1 MERGGIERIY
11 CFAGLLRLALPR
23 LMTDYVITNGRI
35 PSYPATHFGGHFAT
49 ASRATFC
56 LPADLV
62 DGLDANTLAI
72 PGLPIT
78 VLTSSPVITPETFY
92 GMHVQKRA
100 NDNLAGVTA
109 KIVRSHDMANGKG
122 RWQFIQPTSST
133 DTTTWDLADLDSW
146 VDTHYAAGRELVFV
160 LFGTPTWASAR
171 PTEANAY
178 SSVVGGV
185 HYNEGIAAE
194 PSDLTVWDTYCT
206 TIATRYKGKIRYY
219 EVWNEVNLSSG
230 ATAMFTGT
238 NAVLSEMVRR
248 ANQAIKAVD
257 PLAKIVSPSIQGWVA
272 TANQASETFFTDMM
286 AASDGANGTMAAWV
300 DIIAVH
306 LYLPAPNK
314 VQDLAGVIDRVNAA
328 KTTAGISALETW
340 DTESAP
346 ISPDIST
353 LADDQAKSLIAR
365 DMITKAA
372 KGIARSIF
380 YQYDHATMG
389 FMGRPQIQ
397 QYREQIA
404 TVLRSGRILNAHRF
418 TDGRVAYATE
428 SGLTII

>member
-1 MERGGIERIY
+1 
-11 CFAGLLRLALPR
+11 
-23 LMTDYVITNGRI
+23 MTDYVISGGRI
-35 PSYPATHFGGHFAT
+35 PAYPLNHFGGHFAT
-49 ASRATFC
+49 ATRATFC
-56 LPADLV
+56 LPADLIA
-62 DGLDANTLAI
+62 GLDANTLAI

-78 VLTSSPVITPETFY
+78 VLTNSPVITSETFY

-100 NDNLAGVTA
+100 NDGLAGVTA
-109 KIVRSHDMANGKG
+109 KIVRSHDLANGKG
-122 RWQFIQPTSST
+122 RWQFIQPTAS
-133 DTTTWDLADLDSW
+133 TWDFADIDAW
-146 VDTHYAAGRELVFV
+146 VDTHYKAGRELIFV
-160 LFGTPTWASAR
+160 LFGTPPWASAR
-171 PTEANAY
+171 PTEDNAY
-178 SSVVGGV
+178 SSFVGGV
-185 HYNEGIAAE
+185 HYNQGIAAE
-194 PSDLTVWDTYCT
+194 PSDLTLWDTYCT
-206 TIATRYKGKIRYY
+206 TLATRYLGKVRYY

-238 NAVLSEMVRR
+238 KAMLSEMVRR
-248 ANQAIKAVD
+248 ANQTIKAAD
-257 PLAKIVSPSIQGWVA
+257 PLAKIISPSIQGWVA
-272 TANQASETFFTDMM
+272 TANQASETFFTGMM
-286 AASDGANGTMAAWV
+286 SASDGASGTMAQWV

-328 KTTAGISALETW
+328 KTTASVSALETW

-353 LADDQAKSLIAR
+353 LNDDQAKALIAR

-389 FMGRPQIQ
+389 FIGRPQIQ
-397 QYREQIA
+397 EYRERIA
-404 TVLRSGRILNAHRF
+404 TLLRSGRITNAHRF